1 MVKAANPD
9 FQLKGSLNAAPA
21 GQPLYR
27 VIKDALKQRILA
39 GDYAAGAQ
47 LPSENQL
54 MRIFGVSRVTVRQA
68 LQQLQKERLV
78 VSHQGKGYFVA
89 RAKAVQD
96 LARLQGLGES
106 VANSGFSAHSE
117 VLGMAEVAADGR
129 VADALALEPG
139 ATVTCLQR
147 VRHINRQPVSHDIS
161 YFPLDIGRRLADYDL
176 VNSDVFVLLE
186 EELGFPLGIA
196 DLKVEANLADESL
209 ARLLETEV
217 GTPVLRIERLTLD
230 EAGRPIDFEY
240 LHGRGDAYQ
249 FRIRVPRW

>member
-1 MVKAANPD
+1 VVKAAGSG
-9 FQLKGSLNAAPA
+9 FQLKGSLGAAPC

-27 VIKDALKQRILA
+27 VIKDTLKQRILG
-39 GDYAAGAQ
+39 GDYAPGQQ

-54 MRIFGVSRVTVRQA
+54 MRIFDVSRVTVRQA
-68 LQQLQKERLV
+68 LHQLLKERLV

-96 LARLQGLGES
+96 LARLQGLGEA
-106 VANSGFSAHSE
+106 VAGSGFSAHSD
-117 VLGMAEVAADGR
+117 VLDIAEVPADRR

-139 ATVTCLQR
+139 TMVTCLRR

-161 YFPLDIGRRLADYDL
+161 YFPLDIGCRLSEFDL
-176 VNSDVFVLLE
+176 VHNDVFVLLE
-186 EELGFPLGIA
+186 DELGFTLGTAELKIEA
-196 DLKVEANLADESL
+196 DLADESL
-209 ARLLETEV
+209 ARLLQADV

-230 EAGRPIDFEY
+230 DAGRPIDFEY